1 MIIDRGIK
9 QKLEVELLEAKSI
22 WIASAMISNNGWNF
36 IQKNISK
43 DTEQHF
49 LIGIDL
55 ATDPKVFDTLLDNL
69 NINARVYQTKFTFHP
84 KVYLIQKMDNSF
96 TAFIGSSNTT
106 NWGLE
111 KNVEMNF
118 QINDQAECKKLLNW
132 FNTLYINGY
141 IITQDFANDYK
152 SKFIKTSFQKKA
164 IQKDIDNISIELSK
178 DEGQF
183 FSRNH
188 HQIFEER
195 YHRVNSEDLKRIR
208 KEVSN
213 KFKELHRIIYPQFK
227 INLLSN
233 LNCHPNSREIVI
245 RHFFNQNSGNYIN
258 AMWLHYGKSHQELE
272 ELKNNDKSIN
282 RPHSF
287 INNIRIQVI
296 LHVKSMGIW
305 LVLGKNG
312 GSLKD
317 REHLKSSLN
326 NKAKLNIFFRKAD
339 KIKEEYWI
347 DNGVESVKIKDFVDA
362 ENLKKFVQQSN
373 TNDYFIIGREIDL
386 LDEKLST
393 KNISKTVITEF
404 KKLYP
409 LYELMKAKL

>member
-1 MIIDRGIK
+1 MIIETNIK
-9 QKLEVELLEAKSI
+9 SKIQEELIDAKSI
-22 WIASAMISNNGWNF
+22 WIATAMISNNGWNF

-43 DTEQHF
+43 DAEQHF

-55 ATDPKVFDTLLDNL
+55 ATDPKVFDALLANL
-69 NINARVYQTKFTFHP
+69 NINAIIYQTKFTFHP
-84 KVYLIQKMDNSF
+84 KVYLIQKIDNSF
-96 TAFIGSSNTT
+96 TAFVGSSNTT

-118 QINDQAECKKLLNW
+118 QINDQVECKKLLNW
-132 FNTLYINGY
+132 FNALYINGY
-141 IITQDFANDYK
+141 IITQGFANDYK
-152 SKFIKTSFQKKA
+152 SKFIKTSFQKKL
-164 IQKDIDNISIELSK
+164 IQQDIDNISIALSK
-178 DEGQF
+178 DQGQF

-188 HQIFEER
+188 HQIFEQR
-195 YHRVNSEDLKRIR
+195 YHRVNSEDLKRLR
-208 KEVSN
+208 KEVSD

-233 LNCHPNSREIVI
+233 LNCHHNSREIVS
-245 RHFFNQNSGNYIN
+245 RHFFNQYSGNYIN
-258 AMWLHYGKSHQELE
+258 AMWLHYGKSDQELE

-282 RPHSF
+282 KPHSF

-296 LHVKSMGIW
+296 LHEKSIGIW

-317 REHLKSSLN
+317 REYFKSSLN
-326 NKAKLNIFFRKAD
+326 NKAKLNVFFRKAD
-339 KIKEEYWI
+339 NIKEEYWI
-347 DNGVESVKIKDFVDA
+347 DNGVESVKIKDFIDA

-373 TNDYFIIGREIDL
+373 INDYFIIGREIDL

-393 KNISKTVITEF
+393 KNISKTVLTEF